1 VKCRD
6 NMNRVKKLYDNR
18 GVIELDISEDI
29 LRMYGTKENVVGFG
43 LKQMTTAVSLLHGKV

>member
-1 VKCRD
+1 
-6 NMNRVKKLYDNR
+6 MNRVKKLYDNR